1 MSKLEIIARPVH
13 ALGLMQ
19 LPTIALVESCA
30 RSHVKMFIAYNN
42 AIKHC
47 TMVQVIFLKKY
58 YGVKVKGYGLP
69 INYFSRY

>member
-1 MSKLEIIARPVH
+1 MH

-19 LPTIALVESCA
+19 LATIALVESCA

-47 TMVQVIFLKKY
+47 TMVQVIFWKSNMELKL
-58 YGVKVKGYGLP
+58 KVTGYPLIILVGTKV
-69 INYFSRY
+69 